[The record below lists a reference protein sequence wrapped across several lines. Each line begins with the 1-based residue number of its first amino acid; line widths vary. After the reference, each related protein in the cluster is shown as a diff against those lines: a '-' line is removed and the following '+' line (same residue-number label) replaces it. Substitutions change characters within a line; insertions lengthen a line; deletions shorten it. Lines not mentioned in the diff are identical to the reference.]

1 MFRLHGDVRQARS
14 AALLLITL
22 LVAAACSRTITD
34 PDISAEIRGRVL
46 RPGGV
51 VPAAEVRAR
60 ALDRSCTVAIAPD
73 AVAFSDAQGLY
84 SVTITSFGA
93 TPREVC
99 LRLLVQPPAGSG
111 LAPATA
117 SDRSLILTPSPGTR
131 IDVDIELSTAAAG

>member
-1 MFRLHGDVRQARS
+1 MFRFHGNARRARR

-22 LVAAACSRTITD
+22 LVAAACSRTIAD
-34 PDISAEIRGRVL
+34 PDISAELRGRVL

-51 VPAAEVRAR
+51 VPDAEVRAR
-60 ALDRSCTVAIAPD
+60 ALDPSCSVPIAPD
-73 AVAFSDAQGLY
+73 AVAFSGAQGLY

-117 SDRSLILTPSPGTR
+117 SDRPLILTPSPGTR
-131 IDVDIELSTAAAG
+131 LELDIELSAAPAG